1 MQSTKINDNGRMST
15 TIILLACGLVSAF
28 VVWACFAEVEEIT
41 RGEGRVIPSQKTQI
55 VQTSEPGVVKAIFVR
70 LGQRIKKGDLIF
82 RLDKTPTSANL
93 GELEAKMHSLKIKI
107 LRLTI
112 ERDGKIDEGFEC
124 STEHKL
130 SAAGDCF
137 TERKL
142 FQARKKGLRSRIEVL
157 KERAEQKQQELNGV
171 MSETLRLKE
180 TLKLAQQ
187 ELELIAPMARRK
199 IIAETELLRIRR
211 TVSDLTGQ
219 LNTMIE
225 KKRGA
230 EAAIREANL
239 QVSEQRLA
247 FQQQAQAELT
257 EKKGEYS
264 VVTESIRGA
273 AERVRRTDIHS
284 PVDGIINE
292 IIITT
297 QGAFVNA
304 GDRLVSVVPIDD
316 KLLVEARVK
325 PSDIAFIT
333 VGQPAVVKVTAFDFS
348 IFGGLDGHVEN
359 VGADTVVDPVSKEPY
374 YPVVVRTKETM
385 LRGAKG
391 QFQVI
396 AGMVCNV
403 DIMTGK
409 KTIMQY
415 LLKPINKARELA
427 FRER

>member
-1 MQSTKINDNGRMST
+1 MWGTRAMQSIKIYDDGRMSS

-28 VVWACFAEVEEIT
+28 VIWASFTEVEELT

-70 LGQRIKKGDLIF
+70 LGQRIKKGDLLF

-112 ERDGKIDEGFEC
+112 ERDGNLEKDFKC
-124 STEHKL
+124 SSELKS
-130 SAAGDCF
+130 SAAGDCA
-137 TERKL
+137 TERQL
-142 FQARKKGLRSRIEVL
+142 FQARKNGLKSRVEVL
-157 KERAEQKQQELNGV
+157 KERAEQKQRELNGV
-171 MSETLRLKE
+171 KSETQRLKE
-180 TLKLAQQ
+180 TLKLAKQ
-187 ELELIAPMARRK
+187 ELALIAPMAQRK
-199 IIAETELLRIRR
+199 IIAQTELLRIRR

-225 KKRGA
+225 KRSGA

-239 QVSEQRLA
+239 QVSEQLLA
-247 FQQQAQAELT
+247 FQQQAQTELT
-257 EKKGEYS
+257 EKKGDFS
-264 VVTESIRGA
+264 VVSESIRGA

-292 IIITT
+292 ILVTT
-297 QGAFVNA
+297 QGAFVNP

-333 VGQPAVVKVTAFDFS
+333 VGQPALVKVTA
-348 IFGGLDGHVEN
+348 IPRLIET
-359 VGADTVVDPVSKEPY
+359 GARAPPSGAGAY
-374 YPVVVRTKETM
+374 Y
-385 LRGAKG
+385 
-391 QFQVI
+391 
-396 AGMVCNV
+396 
-403 DIMTGK
+403 
-409 KTIMQY
+409 
-415 LLKPINKARELA
+415 
-427 FRER
+427 